1 MVYGDKRPYLVAV
14 VVPDPAFV
22 EDWASQNGR
31 SARLETLCDSE
42 AFRKAVGR
50 AVDRVNRDLAQI
62 EKIRLFVLAREAFT
76 TENGMMTPTLNNSPH
91 KIRENYW
98 ELMDDLYGRGCRQ
111 CRVLLWRTHSHP
123 ATA

>member
-1 MVYGDKRPYLVAV
+1 MRISDWSSDVCSSDL
-14 VVPDPAFV
+14 
-22 EDWASQNGR
+22 WASQNGR

-62 EKIRLFVLAREAFT
+62 EKIRRFVVACEAFT
-76 TENGMMTPTLNNSPH
+76 TENGMMTPTLKIRRH

-98 ELMDDLYGRGCRQ
+98 ERLDALYGRG
-111 CRVLLWRTHSHP
+111 
-123 ATA
+123 